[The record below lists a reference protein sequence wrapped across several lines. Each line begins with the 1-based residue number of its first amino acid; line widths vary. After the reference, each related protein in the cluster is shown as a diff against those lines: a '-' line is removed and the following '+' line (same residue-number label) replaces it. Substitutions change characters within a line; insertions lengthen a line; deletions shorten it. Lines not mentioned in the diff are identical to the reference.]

1 MRSVKSRTQPAPN
14 TPQRVFG
21 RSRWELPEGAP
32 RRARWQEPSHGVT
45 KPWQPE
51 AVQGLP
57 RLLGFGGPNGGQRSR
72 TGVTSLGQV
81 GWPVESRAGCFCLA
95 LHTPGRGPRG
105 WPPTGHSRQRRG
117 RRLSLP
123 RLPHHLSELG
133 PAVTPRCSEDGTCSF
148 HPGGRES
155 PVGSVTLQQEK
166 DPGPVWGH
174 LWSSPPGGGLLAWG
188 GGVPLYPARVAA
200 SSLPVVQTRRQAER
214 GARHHPTRALG
225 PRDTSGRLSPPQAW
239 PCATSRHLQN
249 RRPAVLC

>member
-1 MRSVKSRTQPAPN
+1 MRSVKSRTTAGPQHPSESVWTVQMGASRRSTKKGQVAGALSRRHEAMAAGN
-14 TPQRVFG
+14 TA
-21 RSRWELPEGAP
+21 S
-32 RRARWQEPSHGVT
+32 PS
-45 KPWQPE
+45 E
-51 AVQGLP
+51 AAWVW
-57 RLLGFGGPNGGQRSR
+57 GPNGGQRSR

-123 RLPHHLSELG
+123 RLPHHLSERG

-155 PVGSVTLQQEK
+155 PVGSVTLQQEE

-174 LWSSPPGGGLLAWG
+174 LWSSPPGGGVLAWG
-188 GGVPLYPARVAA
+188 GQGAIV
-200 SSLPVVQTRRQAER
+200 SGESGSL
-214 GARHHPTRALG
+214 
-225 PRDTSGRLSPPQAW
+225 
-239 PCATSRHLQN
+239 
-249 RRPAVLC
+249 